1 MDWSALVAL
10 THGLEQFLLPNA
22 CVSCDR
28 PVPSGA
34 NDSLVCSL
42 CIARLRVLGGGCPR
56 CQQPL
61 PLIGPCR
68 FCSDWPVALKTVRSA
83 VWMSDESRRMIH
95 HLKYEGYWR
104 VGMDLADVMVRH
116 VTKPAAGTLLPI
128 PLGRRRARER
138 GYNQAAC
145 LARGL
150 AVRWGMDVDD
160 SSLVRATETRSQ
172 TTLTPGERARNV
184 ADVFAVAKGRE
195 EPTSAV
201 ILVDDVLTT
210 GATLASAAG
219 TLERAGWSQIHAVT
233 FARVMPFEVSVGQHD
248 PQRM

>member
-1 MDWSALVAL
+1 
-10 THGLEQFLLPNA
+10 
-22 CVSCDR
+22 
-28 PVPSGA
+28 
-34 NDSLVCSL
+34 
-42 CIARLRVLGGGCPR
+42 
-56 CQQPL
+56 
-61 PLIGPCR
+61 
-68 FCSDWPVALKTVRSA
+68 
-83 VWMSDESRRMIH
+83 MIH

-160 SSLVRATETRSQ
+160 SSLVRAKETRSQ

-184 ADVFAVAKGRE
+184 ANVFAVAEGRE

-233 FARVMPFEVSVGQHD
+233 FARVMPFEVSVGQND